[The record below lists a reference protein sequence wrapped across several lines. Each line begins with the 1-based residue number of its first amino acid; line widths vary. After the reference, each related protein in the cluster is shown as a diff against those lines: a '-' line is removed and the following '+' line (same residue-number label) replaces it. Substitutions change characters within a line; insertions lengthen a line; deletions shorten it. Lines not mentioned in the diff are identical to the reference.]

1 MPTLDQLLADLISGD
16 ERRAESAAVQ
26 FVLLGEP
33 AFTALSDLTQDP
45 NPDHRWWA
53 LRALSEFTKPG
64 VSSIFLHALSE
75 PNQEIQACAAL
86 GLRLHPNP
94 EAIPILVSLLGH
106 PEQLLSRLSGD
117 ALIAHGSQAT
127 QALIELIDSPDKY
140 SQRTRLE
147 ATRALAEI
155 QDPASIST
163 LFKIYQEGSSM
174 MQHWAEEGLTKL
186 GIGMVFF
193 DPNL

>member
-1 MPTLDQLLADLISGD
+1 MQTLDQLLADLTGG
-16 ERRAESAAVQ
+16 EELQAETAAVQ
-26 FVLLGEP
+26 FVFLGEP
-33 AFTALSDLTQDP
+33 AFTALSILAQGQ
-45 NPDHRWWA
+45 NSDHRWWA
-53 LRALSEFTKPG
+53 LRALSEFTEPD
-64 VSSIFLHALSE
+64 VSPILLQALSDSH
-75 PNQEIQACAAL
+75 QEIQACAAL

-94 EAIPILVSLLGH
+94 LAIPTLVSLLGH
-106 PEQLLSRLSGD
+106 SEQLLSRLAGD

-127 QALIELIDSPDKY
+127 QALIEVIESPNIH
-140 SQRTRLE
+140 SQRARLE

-174 MQHWAEEGLTKL
+174 MQHWAEEGLNNL